1 MILGSRIAKDK
12 LDDGVWIL
20 TLSGKHD
27 RTTSPQV
34 SAELDALLAVASA
47 RVVVS
52 LAQTTFL
59 DSGILAV
66 LVQAAECD
74 PGRVVVVAPPR
85 SPAARL
91 FDLTGAER
99 VLTTFTT
106 ITEAITWCR
115 RADARPGDK
124 VSSRLGLPT
133 TQPAA
138 GHPTPH
144 RTMEEAR

>member
-1 MILGSRIAKDK
+1 MILESRIAKDE

-20 TLSGKHD
+20 TLSGEHD
-27 RTTSPQV
+27 RATSPQV
-34 SAELDALLAVASA
+34 SAELDDLLAVTSA

-52 LAQTTFL
+52 LAHTTFVV
-59 DSGILAV
+59 SGILAV
-66 LVQAAECD
+66 VVQAAECD
-74 PGRVVVVAPPR
+74 PGRVAVVAPPQ

-99 VLTTFTT
+99 VVTTFTT
-106 ITEAITWCR
+106 ITEAISWCR

-124 VSSRLGLPT
+124 VSTPLGLPT
-133 TQPAA
+133 MQPAA

-144 RTMEEAR
+144 RKAEETR